1 MNGAAGAEAGGG
13 IPAAVGRLARDLRL
27 SAVDAAITVAIV
39 AWALAEAVSIE
50 GEIATGWR
58 VLFALA
64 VSIPMAARNRAP
76 GVALAVAMGAF
87 LADILF
93 QVLPIYAV
101 TPLQLLPL
109 ATYAVA
115 SVGADRRA
123 SGYAAVAAVAV
134 PALLFAPLAH
144 DAPVTFGDVVTLL
157 VIQTVASGA
166 GWAVRL
172 RREEADRQAAR
183 LKAARASANE
193 RLRASLDDERGRL
206 ARELRG
212 IVARGVD
219 ALGRGLADASR
230 VPPEE
235 LAAIAAGLQRR
246 SAGVMGELQRLLGVL
261 HEASPGVALPVSP
274 SGAAGDADGRGWQV
288 DVVESAE
295 SAPGT
300 MVAAGR
306 IVEEVLAGRPA
317 GTQAAAVDVRVA
329 RDGDGLRV
337 RLSGA
342 SPAPPSVTDAVRRGS
357 IRERARLHGGDLRV
371 RRGPRRWQVDAH
383 LPAVGSAPPR
393 PSYLLGDAVVLG
405 AATLIVID
413 DARLVT
419 SVEPWV
425 LVLCETLAFIVPL
438 ALRRRYPLTAVLVI
452 AGGLLGMQL
461 AGVLP
466 EQSRTAII
474 AALLGAG
481 TAAMHLG
488 DQRTALLAT
497 GAVAV
502 SAVATN
508 LLQLPPNTTYTDTP
522 IILFMVVMAYAFGR
536 LVRENVARTQTAR
549 DGQELVDVRQRERLR
564 SAIDDERRS
573 VARDLHDVV
582 AHGVSLV
589 GVLAGAAQAQAQ
601 TDPVAAR
608 ASLDAAQGAIAQAG
622 VEIGRLTA
630 VLGGTGV
637 EEEVR
642 ASADLGGLQAL
653 AETAE
658 RGGQPVR
665 LDLAPAVVDAV
676 PPGVAAS
683 VYRIVQ
689 ESLTNARKHAGPVPV
704 TVDVALDGRDWL
716 VVIVSNAPPRPGGP
730 RPSPA
735 GAGRGISGMTERARL
750 LGGELRAAPTD
761 DGGFAVLARLPLTGE
776 RARATT

>member
-1 MNGAAGAEAGGG
+1 MTDVAGA
-13 IPAAVGRLARDLRL
+13 PARGFPAVVRGVAHDLRL
-27 SAVDAAITVAIV
+27 SATDGAITLAIV

-50 GEIATGWR
+50 GDAPVGWR

-64 VSIPMAARNRAP
+64 VSVPMAIRIRAP
-76 GVALAVAMGAF
+76 WAALAIAFGAF
-87 LADILF
+87 LADTLF
-93 QVLPIYAV
+93 QVLPLFAV
-101 TPLQLLPL
+101 TPFQLLPL
-109 ATYAVA
+109 ATYAVVSIA
-115 SVGADRRA
+115 EDRRA
-123 SGYAAVAAVAV
+123 AGYAGIAAVVV
-134 PALLFAPLAH
+134 PIVLFVPLLH
-144 DAPVTFGDVVTLL
+144 DAPATVTDVVSLL
-157 VIQTVASGA
+157 VVQSVAAGA

-183 LKAARASANE
+183 LKAARASADE

-206 ARELRG
+206 ARELRV
-212 IVARGVD
+212 IVARGVE
-219 ALGRGLADASR
+219 ALDRGLMSAAQA
-230 VPPEE
+230 PAGE

-246 SAGVMGELQRLLGVL
+246 SAAVMNELQRLLGVL
-261 HEASPGVALPVSP
+261 HEGSPGVSLPVSP
-274 SGAAGDADGRGWQV
+274 AGAAGEADDRGWQV
-288 DVVESAE
+288 AVVEAAE

-300 MVAAGR
+300 TVAAGR

-317 GTQAAAVDVRVA
+317 GPQAAAVDVRVA

-342 SPAPPSVTDAVRRGS
+342 SPAPPSLTDAVRRGS

-405 AATLIVID
+405 AAALIVVD

-419 SVEPWV
+419 SVDPWV

-438 ALRRRYPLTAVLVI
+438 ALRRRFPLAAVLVI

-466 EQSRTAII
+466 AQSRTAII

-481 TAAMHLG
+481 TAAMHLE
-488 DQRTALLAT
+488 DRRTALLAT
-497 GAVAV
+497 GAVAI
-502 SAVATN
+502 SAVVTN
-508 LLQLPPNTTYTDTP
+508 LLQLPEGEVYTDTP

-536 LVRENVARTQTAR
+536 LVRENVARTLHAR
-549 DGQELVDVRQRERLR
+549 DGQELVNERQRERLR
-564 SAIDDERRS
+564 SAIDEERRS

-589 GVLAGAAQAQAQ
+589 GVLAGAAQAQAH

-608 ASLDAAQGAIAQAG
+608 ASLEAARGAIAQAG

-630 VLGGTGV
+630 VLGTPGV
-637 EEEVR
+637 DDEVG
-642 ASADLGGLQAL
+642 ATADLSGLRELVAV
-653 AETAE
+653 AE
-658 RGGQPVR
+658 RGGQPVTLR
-665 LDLAPAVVDAV
+665 LADAAAEAV

-689 ESLTNARKHAGPVPV
+689 ESLTNARKHAGTAPVS
-704 TVDVALDGRDWL
+704 VDVALDGRDWL
-716 VVIVSNAPPRPGGP
+716 EVIVGNAPPLAGAH
-730 RPSPA
+730 PA
-735 GAGRGISGMTERARL
+735 TVPGAGRGISGMTERARL

-761 DGGFAVLARLPLTGE
+761 DGGFAVFARLPLSGE
-776 RARATT
+776 RGRTP

>member
-1 MNGAAGAEAGGG
+1 MTGPAAAAEAAGFPG
-13 IPAAVGRLARDLRL
+13 AVRGVARDLRL
-27 SAVDAAITVAIV
+27 SAADAAITVAVV
-39 AWALAEAVSIE
+39 AWALAEAVSID
-50 GEIATGWR
+50 GDAPVGWR
-58 VLFALA
+58 VAFALA
-64 VSIPMAARNRAP
+64 VSIPMAFRNRAP
-76 GVALAVAMGAF
+76 WAALAVAVVAF
-87 LADILF
+87 LADTLF
-93 QVLPIYAV
+93 QILPLFAV
-101 TPLQLLPL
+101 TPIQLLPL
-109 ATYAVA
+109 ATYTVVSVA
-115 SVGADRRA
+115 DDRRA
-123 SGYAAVAAVAV
+123 AGFAAFAAVAIPIALFV
-134 PALLFAPLAH
+134 PLSN
-144 DAPVTFGDVVTLL
+144 DAPVRATDIVSLL

-183 LKAARASANE
+183 LKAARASADE

-206 ARELRG
+206 ARELRV

-219 ALGRGLADASR
+219 ALDRGLSAAAQA
-230 VPPEE
+230 PAGE
-235 LAAIAAGLQRR
+235 LAVIAASLQRR
-246 SAGVMGELQRLLGVL
+246 SAAVMGELQRLLGVL
-261 HEASPGVALPVSP
+261 HEASPGVALPMSP
-274 SGAAGDADGRGWQV
+274 AGAAGEADGRGWRAR
-288 DVVESAE
+288 VVEVAE

-300 MVAAGR
+300 TVAAGR

-317 GTQAAAVDVRVA
+317 GPQAAAVDVRVM
-329 RDGDGLRV
+329 REGDGLRV

-342 SPAPPSVTDAVRRGS
+342 APAPPALTDAVRRNS
-357 IRERARLHGGDLRV
+357 LRERARLHGGDLRV
-371 RRGPRRWQVDAH
+371 RRGPRRWAVDAH
-383 LPAVGSAPPR
+383 LPAVGSAAPR

-405 AATLIVID
+405 AAGLIVVD

-438 ALRRRYPLTAVLVI
+438 ALRRRFPLTAVLVI

-466 EQSRTAII
+466 DQSRTAII
-474 AALLGAG
+474 AALLGSG
-481 TAAMHLG
+481 TAAMHLE

-497 GAVAV
+497 AAVAA
-502 SAVATN
+502 SAVITN
-508 LLQLPPNTTYTDTP
+508 LLQLPEGETYTDTP

-536 LVRENVARTQTAR
+536 LVRENVARTQHAR
-549 DGQELVDVRQRERLR
+549 DGQELVHERQRERLQT
-564 SAIDDERRS
+564 AIDDERRS

-608 ASLDAAQGAIAQAG
+608 ASLEAARGAIAQAG

-630 VLGGTGV
+630 VLGGDAD
-637 EEEVR
+637 EEVG
-642 ASADLGGLQAL
+642 ASSELAGLREL
-653 AETAE
+653 VETAA

-665 LDLAPAVVDAV
+665 LELAPAAATAA

-689 ESLTNARKHAGPVPV
+689 ESLTNARKHAGAAPVA
-704 TVDVALDGRDWL
+704 VDVALDGPDWL
-716 VVIVSNAPPRPGGP
+716 VVIVSNAPPRPEAP
-730 RPSPA
+730 RAPVA
-735 GAGRGISGMTERARL
+735 GAGRGITGMTERARL

-761 DGGFAVLARLPLTGE
+761 DGGFAVLARLPLAGE
-776 RARATT
+776 RVRATA

>member
-1 MNGAAGAEAGGG
+1 MTDVAGA
-13 IPAAVGRLARDLRL
+13 PARGFPAVVRGVAHDLRL
-27 SAVDAAITVAIV
+27 SATDGAITLAIV

-50 GEIATGWR
+50 GDAPVGWR

-64 VSIPMAARNRAP
+64 VSVPMAIRIRAP
-76 GVALAVAMGAF
+76 WAALAIAFGAF
-87 LADILF
+87 LADTLF
-93 QVLPIYAV
+93 QVLPLFAV
-101 TPLQLLPL
+101 TPFQLLPL
-109 ATYAVA
+109 ATYAVVSIA
-115 SVGADRRA
+115 EDRRA
-123 SGYAAVAAVAV
+123 AGYAGIAAVVV
-134 PALLFAPLAH
+134 PIVLFVPLLH
-144 DAPVTFGDVVTLL
+144 DAPATVTDVVSLL
-157 VIQTVASGA
+157 VVQSVAAGA

-183 LKAARASANE
+183 LKAARASADE

-206 ARELRG
+206 ARELRV
-212 IVARGVD
+212 IVARGVE
-219 ALGRGLADASR
+219 ALDRGLMSAAQA
-230 VPPEE
+230 PAGE

-246 SAGVMGELQRLLGVL
+246 SAAVMNELQRLLGVL
-261 HEASPGVALPVSP
+261 HEGSPGVSLPVSP
-274 SGAAGDADGRGWQV
+274 AGAAGEADDRGWQV
-288 DVVESAE
+288 AVVEAAE

-300 MVAAGR
+300 TVAAGR

-317 GTQAAAVDVRVA
+317 GPQAAAVDVRVA

-337 RLSGA
+337 KLSGA
-342 SPAPPSVTDAVRRGS
+342 SPAPPSLTDAVRRGS

-405 AATLIVID
+405 AAALIVVD

-419 SVEPWV
+419 TVDPWV

-438 ALRRRYPLTAVLVI
+438 ALRRRFPLAAVLMI

-466 EQSRTAII
+466 AQSRTAII

-481 TAAMHLG
+481 TAAMHLE
-488 DQRTALLAT
+488 DRRTALLAT
-497 GAVAV
+497 GAVAI
-502 SAVATN
+502 SAVVTN
-508 LLQLPPNTTYTDTP
+508 LLQLPEGEVYTDTP

-536 LVRENVARTQTAR
+536 LVRENVARTLHAR
-549 DGQELVDVRQRERLR
+549 DGQELVNERQRERLR

-589 GVLAGAAQAQAQ
+589 GVLAGAAQAQAH

-608 ASLDAAQGAIAQAG
+608 ASLDAARGAIAQAG

-630 VLGGTGV
+630 VLGTPGV
-637 EEEVR
+637 DDEVG
-642 ASADLGGLQAL
+642 ATADLSGLRELVAV
-653 AETAE
+653 AE
-658 RGGQPVR
+658 RGGQPVTLR
-665 LDLAPAVVDAV
+665 LADAAAEAV

-689 ESLTNARKHAGPVPV
+689 ESLTNARKHAGAAPVS
-704 TVDVALDGRDWL
+704 VDVALDGRDWL
-716 VVIVSNAPPRPGGP
+716 EVIVGNAPPLAGAH
-730 RPSPA
+730 PA
-735 GAGRGISGMTERARL
+735 TVPGAGRGISGMTERARL

-761 DGGFAVLARLPLTGE
+761 DGGFAVFARLPLSGE
-776 RARATT
+776 RGRTP

>member
-1 MNGAAGAEAGGG
+1 MTDVAGA
-13 IPAAVGRLARDLRL
+13 PARGFPAVVRGVAHDLRL
-27 SAVDAAITVAIV
+27 SATDGAITLAIV

-50 GEIATGWR
+50 GDAPVGWR

-64 VSIPMAARNRAP
+64 VSVPMAIRIRAP
-76 GVALAVAMGAF
+76 WAALAIAFGAF
-87 LADILF
+87 LADTLF
-93 QVLPIYAV
+93 QVLPLFAV
-101 TPLQLLPL
+101 TPFQLLPL
-109 ATYAVA
+109 ATYAVVSIA
-115 SVGADRRA
+115 EDRRA
-123 SGYAAVAAVAV
+123 AGYAGIAAVVV
-134 PALLFAPLAH
+134 PIVLFVPLLH
-144 DAPVTFGDVVTLL
+144 DAPATVTDVVSLL
-157 VIQTVASGA
+157 VVQSVAAGA

-183 LKAARASANE
+183 LKAARASADE

-206 ARELRG
+206 ARELRV
-212 IVARGVD
+212 IVARGVE
-219 ALGRGLADASR
+219 ALDRGLMSAAQA
-230 VPPEE
+230 PAGE

-246 SAGVMGELQRLLGVL
+246 SAAVMNELQRLLGVL
-261 HEASPGVALPVSP
+261 HEGSPGVSLPVSP
-274 SGAAGDADGRGWQV
+274 AGAAGEADDRGWQV
-288 DVVESAE
+288 AVVEAAE

-300 MVAAGR
+300 TVAAGR

-317 GTQAAAVDVRVA
+317 GPQAAAVDVRVA

-342 SPAPPSVTDAVRRGS
+342 SPAPPSLTDAVRRGS

-405 AATLIVID
+405 AAALIVVD

-419 SVEPWV
+419 SVDPWV

-438 ALRRRYPLTAVLVI
+438 ALRRRFPLAAVLVI

-466 EQSRTAII
+466 AQSRTAII

-481 TAAMHLG
+481 TAAMHLE
-488 DQRTALLAT
+488 DRRTALLAT
-497 GAVAV
+497 GAVAI
-502 SAVATN
+502 SAVVTN
-508 LLQLPPNTTYTDTP
+508 LLQLPEGEVYTDTP

-536 LVRENVARTQTAR
+536 LVRENVARTLHAR
-549 DGQELVDVRQRERLR
+549 DGQELVNERQRERLR

-589 GVLAGAAQAQAQ
+589 GVLAGAAQAQAH

-608 ASLDAAQGAIAQAG
+608 ASLDAARGAIAQAG

-630 VLGGTGV
+630 VLGSPGV
-637 EEEVR
+637 DDEVG
-642 ASADLGGLQAL
+642 ATADLSGLRELVAV
-653 AETAE
+653 AE
-658 RGGQPVR
+658 RGGQPVTLR
-665 LDLAPAVVDAV
+665 LADAAEEAV

-689 ESLTNARKHAGPVPV
+689 ESLTNARKHAGAAPVS
-704 TVDVALDGRDWL
+704 VDVALDGRDWL
-716 VVIVSNAPPRPGGP
+716 EVIVGNAPPLAGAH
-730 RPSPA
+730 PA
-735 GAGRGISGMTERARL
+735 TVPGAGRGISGMTERARL

-761 DGGFAVLARLPLTGE
+761 DGGFAVFARLPLSGE
-776 RARATT
+776 RGRTP